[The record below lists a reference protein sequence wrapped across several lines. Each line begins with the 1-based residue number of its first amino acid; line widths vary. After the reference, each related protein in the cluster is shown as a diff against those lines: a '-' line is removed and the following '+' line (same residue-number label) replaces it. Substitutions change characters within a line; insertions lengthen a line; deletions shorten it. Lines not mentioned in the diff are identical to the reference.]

1 MGFNDALI
9 GLVLVI
15 FAIAEIA
22 YSTTFP
28 SLHGQAYGP
37 SLFPIIIGCGL
48 MACGLV
54 LIARGLRSRSHQSR
68 LAQST
73 QVESNESTDSP
84 NSPTWIQLGDW
95 AHDPASRINMLLV
108 PVLLVAYIVLSEP
121 IGFIPL
127 SVAMLTILLF
137 RLGSSPLSSIVIAFV
152 TTVVLQLLF
161 AKVLLVPLPSGL
173 LLRWL
178 G

>member
-9 GLVLVI
+9 GLALVI

-22 YSTTFP
+22 YSATFP

-37 SLFPIIIGCGL
+37 SLFPTIIGCGL
-48 MACGLV
+48 IACGLV
-54 LIARGLRSRSHQSR
+54 LIFRGLRARSQHAR

-73 QVESNESTDSP
+73 QSESIESLDNP
-84 NSPTWIQLGDW
+84 VWVQLGQW
-95 AHDPASRINMLLV
+95 AHNPASRVNMLLV
-108 PVLLVAYIVLSEP
+108 PVLLVAYILLSDS

-127 SVAMLTILLF
+127 SVAILTVLLF
-137 RLGSSPLSSIVIAFV
+137 RLGSSLLSSLLIAIVV
-152 TTVVLQLLF
+152 TLVLQLLF

-173 LLRWL
+173 LLPWL